1 MLKLTRPVYEPVTE
15 TSSSGL
21 SQTSPEASANQ
32 EQAFGAASPMVR
44 SGSAGEPDVAVA
56 VAGMVGDELGEE
68 LAEVG
73 DVIALLVGPAELAGV
88 AAPASLLHAASA
100 SARRHNAEG
109 RRDLMRRRYC
119 VCRQADMALGPVF
132 HSIVMKA
139 CGRPAGLS

>member
-1 MLKLTRPVYEPVTE
+1 MLKLTGPVYEPVTE

-32 EQAFGAASPMVR
+32 EHAFGAARPMVR

-56 VAGMVGDELGEE
+56 VAWMVGDELGEE

-73 DVIALLVGPAELAGV
+73 DVIALLVGPAELAGGV

-109 RRDLMRRRYC
+109 RPDLMR
-119 VCRQADMALGPVF
+119 
-132 HSIVMKA
+132 
-139 CGRPAGLS
+139 